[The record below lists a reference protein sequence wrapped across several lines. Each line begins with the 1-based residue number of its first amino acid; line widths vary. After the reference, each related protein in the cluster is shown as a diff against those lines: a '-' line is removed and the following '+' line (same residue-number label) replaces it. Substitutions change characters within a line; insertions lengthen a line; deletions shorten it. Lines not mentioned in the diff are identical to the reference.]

1 MDDTEFQTLLR
12 QIACQFILAPEAADA
27 LLRRILEIL
36 FGSRFDN
43 ESS

>member
-1 MDDTEFQTLLR
+1 MDDTQFQTLLR
-12 QIACQFILAPEAADA
+12 QIAYQFILVPEAADA

-36 FGSRFDN
+36 SGSRFDN